1 MSDTTVTKFK
11 FFLAHE
17 DGPQETW
24 LRAMAQQGLY
34 LVDVNPLCF
43 WTFRRGEPADIVYR
57 VNYSSDSTE
66 TDFHQLMGDA
76 GWTLAATTVGW
87 QYWRTPAVNGK
98 SPQIFTDEASR
109 ARKFKQL
116 LGVLIV
122 SSMPLMVWLVLV
134 DKRLVLA
141 QLSLP
146 FLVPLALLLA
156 LYVLLVPYT
165 IVRLLLKI
173 RQSRGLLPG

>member
-1 MSDTTVTKFK
+1 MSENTVTRFK

-17 DGPQETW
+17 DEPQENW
-24 LRAMAQQGLY
+24 LREMAQQGLH

-57 VNYSSDSTE
+57 VNYSPE
-66 TDFHQLMGDA
+66 TRESGFHQLMQDA

-87 QYWRTPAVNGK
+87 QYWRIPAVNGK
-98 SPQIFTDEASR
+98 APQIFTDEASR

-116 LGVLIV
+116 LGMLVGSATPML
-122 SSMPLMVWLVLV
+122 VWLLIV
-134 DKRLVLA
+134 DKRTVLD

-146 FLVPLALLLA
+146 FLAPLALVLV

-173 RQSRGLLPG
+173 RQSRSPLPG